1 MTINRK
7 MLKLTGARLGDLA
20 HRAKGHLRTAY
31 HSAVKFGGHLDNIM
45 SAGRIAS
52 GILAPHISEGAQ
64 KAIGGG
70 LSKYEQV
77 RDQVRGR
84 HDTALQVAAD
94 IRSKAL
100 PVAGL

>member
-1 MTINRK
+1 
-7 MLKLTGARLGDLA
+7 MLKLTGARLGELA

-31 HSAVKFGGHLDNIM
+31 HSAVKFGGHLDDIM
-45 SAGRIAS
+45 KAGRIAS
-52 GILAPHISEGAQ
+52 SILAPHVTKGAQ
-64 KAIGGG
+64 RSIGVG
-70 LSKYEQV
+70 LSKYVQV
-77 RDQVRGR
+77 RDQVRSR